1 MGMGVPKPRS
11 RAAIRFS
18 LVAAALF
25 ATAAL
30 AAPASAAPTL
40 TFVPDAHTPVLPAG
54 DQLAAVADVNGDG
67 VPDLIV
73 HNQFAGTV
81 GVLLGDGAGGFGP
94 ASSISIGGV
103 GRPFEVLLAD
113 FNGDGHPDLLIG
125 LETAPSEH
133 QPNPSPEAVEVMLG
147 DGHGGFS
154 AGPQTHL
161 KQAGELLVGD
171 FNGDGHEDA
180 AEVPG
185 CGGTLA
191 GYMVSDSS
199 TVNLFLGDGHG
210 GLSAGP
216 STTVNVP
223 ACAWLAG
230 DLNGDGRSDIATISG
245 GHAGEGNH
253 LVVEP
258 GDADG
263 HFGPALDVTLP
274 PTVSFLRDQPVDLD
288 GNHTL
293 DLVAEGFTAPSTI
306 YLLSN
311 DGSAHF
317 ALAGPYASGVDNVV
331 CDPVVG
337 EFMGEGHPSIL
348 SVGPSVSLLE
358 PVASGGLSPT
368 PIVPYSGPDN
378 NAFVADV
385 NRDGRNDLILSN
397 QTALSILLN
406 EPAVPVLTGV
416 SISPRT
422 WRDGSTLASLSRRR
436 APRGAT
442 VSFSLNVAASVKLA
456 FSERVG
462 ARRNRRAPRYASRGA
477 LVLSAHAGSDR
488 IDFQGWLSRAHRL
501 APGSY
506 RVTLTAT
513 NVTGTSQPTTLA
525 FTVVR

>member
-1 MGMGVPKPRS
+1 MGMGDCKRPS
-11 RAAIRFS
+11 RAAVA
-18 LVAAALF
+18 LVVATLLAVLAAVAVAAAG
-25 ATAAL
+25 
-30 AAPASAAPTL
+30 AAPTF
-40 TFVPDAHTPVLPAG
+40 TFAPDARTPVLPAG

-73 HNQFAGTV
+73 ANQFAGTV
-81 GVLLGDGAGGFGP
+81 GVLLGDGAGGFGA
-94 ASSISIGGV
+94 ASSISIGG
-103 GRPFEVLLAD
+103 GRPFDVQVAD

-125 LETAPSEH
+125 LETAPREH

-147 DGHGGFS
+147 DGQGGFS
-154 AGPQTHL
+154 PGPQIRL
-161 KQAGELLVGD
+161 KQAGWLLVGD

-199 TVNLFLGDGHG
+199 SVYLFPGDGHG
-210 GLSAGP
+210 GLSVGP
-216 STTVNVP
+216 STAVNVP

-230 DLNGDGRSDIATISG
+230 DLGGDGRSDIATISG
-245 GHAGEGNH
+245 GRAGEGNH

-258 GDADG
+258 GQGDG
-263 HFGPALDVTLP
+263 HFGPALNTTLP
-274 PTVSFLRDQPVDLD
+274 PQVSFLRDQPTDLD

-293 DLVAEGFTAPSTI
+293 DLVAEGFSEPGTI
-306 YLLSN
+306 YVLSN

-317 ALAGPYASGVDNVV
+317 SLAGPYASGVVNIIS
-331 CDPVVG
+331 DPVVG
-337 EFMGEGHPSIL
+337 EFAGEGHPSIL
-348 SVGPSVSLLE
+348 SVGPFISLLE
-358 PVASGGLSPT
+358 PAPGGGLAPV
-368 PIVPYSGPDN
+368 PIVPYSGPENDF
-378 NAFVADV
+378 FVADV

-406 EPAVPVLTGV
+406 EPPAPVLTGAD
-416 SISPRT
+416 IWPRA
-422 WRDGSTLASLSRRR
+422 WRDGSALASLSRR

-442 VSFSLNVAASVKLA
+442 VSFSLSVAASVKLA
-456 FSERVG
+456 FSERISTRG
-462 ARRNRRAPRYASRGA
+462 RRHAWRWAGRGA
-477 LVLSAHAGSDR
+477 VLLAAHAGADR
-488 IDFQGWLSRAHRL
+488 INFQGWVSRTHRL

-513 NVTGTSQPTTLA
+513 NVTGASQPVTLS